1 MIILTIHP
9 INNILYN
16 MIATS
21 LLLLTLPLK
30 NILVNA
36 DCAPDWPGDGYC
48 DYACNNAA
56 CDWDGGDCDD
66 DTSATC
72 SNIFCSSSQLG
83 HGTCDYFCSGPE
95 CDYDN
100 GDCAKFKFSI
110 WSFLNKFINY

>member
-1 MIILTIHP
+1 M
-9 INNILYN
+9 YN

-83 HGTCDYFCSGPE
+83 HGTCDYFCSGPV
-95 CDYDN
+95 CYYDN

>member
-1 MIILTIHP
+1 MY
-9 INNILYN
+9 NI
-16 MIATS
+16 IATT

-36 DCAPDWPGDGYC
+36 DCAYGCHDGWPGDGYC

-66 DTSATC
+66 DTSASC

-83 HGTCDYFCSGPE
+83 DGTCDIS
-95 CDYDN
+95 
-100 GDCAKFKFSI
+100 AVV
-110 WSFLNKFINY
+110 LNAIMIMVIVMKNVITQTSVDWIR